1 MFSLNRP
8 AQALK
13 ANLVAVTL
21 YNKQQESEL
30 MISPVEVVGTILEY
44 QESCDNWHRGQE
56 ELSKGS
62 KPRHFLGN
70 RGEQI
75 KPTCSSISFDC

>member
-1 MFSLNRP
+1 MISLNRP
-8 AQALK
+8 AQEFR
-13 ANLVAVTL
+13 ANSVAVTL
-21 YNKQQESEL
+21 YNKQQVSDL

-44 QESCDNWHRGQE
+44 KESCDKWQRGQE

-62 KPRHFLGN
+62 KQRHFFGN

-75 KPTCSSISFDC
+75 

>member
-1 MFSLNRP
+1 MFFHNRP

-30 MISPVEVVGTILEY
+30 MICPVEVVGTILEY
-44 QESCDNWHRGQE
+44 TESCDKWQRGQE

-62 KPRHFLGN
+62 KQRHFLG
-70 RGEQI
+70 EQI
-75 KPTCSSISFDC
+75 